1 MPSDFPSEF
10 PSEFEDRAPAQPRGI
25 IPWFVNNHV
34 AANLLMMFLL
44 CAGLL
49 AVSNMRAEVFPQVD
63 LRTISIT
70 VAYPGATPN
79 EVEDGIT
86 RRVEEAISGI
96 EGIDRVRSTA
106 SESVGVITAEL
117 DDFIDASTVLDDI
130 KDEVDRLSD
139 FPPADAEEPAI
150 SKSSRASSVMSLVV
164 FGLGGERAIRENA
177 ERIRDDLL
185 QVNGLSLASLS
196 GVRGYELS
204 IEVSEE
210 TLRRYGLTLREVASA
225 VSNASLDLPAGSIKT
240 DAGEILLRTA
250 GRRFT
255 GREFEDV
262 VIRSNIDGSLLR
274 LGNIA
279 TINDGFVE
287 DELESLFNGQPA
299 AKINISRTGDQ
310 DALEIEEK
318 VKTYLQ
324 TLTLPAGLEIDIS
337 ESQTDILRDR
347 ISLLIRNALLGFAL
361 VFLSLVL
368 FLDLKLA
375 FWTSMGIPISFLG
388 GLMIASLFGVTI
400 SMVSLFALIVV
411 LGIVVDDAIVAGE
424 NIFAAQEAGLQDQ
437 KASLAGVMGIAA
449 PVTVGVT
456 TTMAAFAPLLFASGI
471 LGQIMAP
478 VPLIVI
484 AVLLVSLF
492 EAFFILPAHL
502 SNSSRWSRGIL
513 ERIQTRVGGALHSF
527 TERVVRPT
535 VTRCVQFKYATF
547 AGSIGLLIIMFGLF
561 QGGYAR
567 FIFFPHLE
575 GDRVAASLTMP
586 EGTPFETTRAAT
598 QQIINAAERIRRDID
613 ATTPEGTDSVLART
627 SVTVGQQSSSG
638 GPGGGSSSNGSNISR
653 VILELPLGD
662 ARVISARE
670 LEQRWRIEIGEIPGA
685 EYLGIQSSLFSNDPP
700 VEIQLRHANE
710 ETVLMATERLKL
722 ELASVSGVE
731 EIQDNLDVGKRQLD
745 FELTAAGLAAG
756 LTTNDLARQ
765 VRQSFYGEEIER
777 IQRGRDEIKVLVK
790 YPLEER
796 QSLSEVYDMRIRL
809 ADGSEAP
816 LLTVARLSE
825 SRGYSSIQRVDGRR
839 IASVTAEVNEAETT
853 PNNVIALIETDIMPR
868 MMRDIPGLSY
878 SKEGDARNQSEDLAA
893 LGQGLLIAL
902 FVIFVMLAVQ
912 LRSYIQPLVILTA
925 VPFGFL
931 GAILG
936 HMIMGHGLSFV
947 SIFGMVALSGVVVND
962 SIVLVDYYNKLIE
975 QGVEESQAV
984 VDAAVRRFR
993 PILLTT
999 TTTAL
1004 GLLPM
1009 LLETSVQAQ
1018 FLIPMAISLAFG
1030 IVVASVM
1037 IILLVPALTM
1047 IVEEWRVR

>member
-1 MPSDFPSEF
+1 MASDFPSD
-10 PSEFEDRAPAQPRGI
+10 FEQSSREPRRGI

-34 AANLLMMFLL
+34 AANLLMMFFL
-44 CAGLL
+44 CAGLFGIS
-49 AVSNMRAEVFPQVD
+49 AMRAEVFPQVD
-63 LRTISIT
+63 FRTITVSI
-70 VAYPGATPN
+70 AYPGATPN

-106 SESVGVITAEL
+106 AEGFGTITAEL

-139 FPPADAEEPAI
+139 FPPADADEPAI
-150 SKSSRASSVMSLVV
+150 SKSSRTSGVLSLVV
-164 FGLGGERAIRENA
+164 FGQSGERALRENA

-185 QVNGLSLASLS
+185 QINGISLVSLS
-196 GVRGYELS
+196 GVRDYEIS
-204 IEVSEE
+204 IEVSEQ
-210 TLRRYGLTLREVASA
+210 TLRRYGLTLRAVASA
-225 VSNASLDLPAGSIKT
+225 VSNSSLDLPAGSIKT
-240 DAGEILLRTA
+240 EAGEILLRTA
-250 GRRFT
+250 ARRYT

-274 LGNIA
+274 LGDIA
-279 TINDGFVE
+279 TIIDGFEE
-287 DELESLFNGQPA
+287 DKLESLFNGQPSA
-299 AKINISRTGDQ
+299 NINISRTGDQ

-324 TLTLPAGLEIDIS
+324 DLTLPTGIEIDIFG
-337 ESQTDILRDR
+337 SQTDILRDR
-347 ISLLIRNALLGFAL
+347 ISLLVRNGLLGFAL
-361 VFLSLVL
+361 VFLALVL

-388 GLMIASLFGVTI
+388 GLMIASVFGITI

-424 NIFAAQEAGLQDQ
+424 NIFAAQEAGLEGQE
-437 KASLAGVMGIAA
+437 ASLSGVLGIAA

-456 TTMAAFAPLLFASGI
+456 TTMAAFAPLLFATGV

-502 SNSSRWSRGIL
+502 SNSKRWSRGIL
-513 ERIQTRVGGALHSF
+513 ERIQTRVGGGLLTF
-527 TERVVRPT
+527 TEKVVRPAVT
-535 VTRCVQFKYATF
+535 VCVRFKYATF
-547 AGSIGLLIIMFGLF
+547 AGSIGLLFIMVGLV
-561 QGGYAR
+561 QGGYVR
-567 FIFFPHLE
+567 FIFFPQLE
-575 GDRVAASLTMP
+575 GDSVSAALTMP
-586 EGTPFETTRAAT
+586 EGTPFETTQAAT
-598 QQIINAAERIRRDID
+598 RKIIEAAERIRAEID
-613 ATTPEGTDSVLART
+613 ATTPDDAPSILART
-627 SVTVGQQSSSG
+627 SVTVGQQSFSG
-638 GPGGGSSSNGSNISR
+638 GPGGGSSSSGSHISI
-653 VILELPLGD
+653 VNLELPLGD
-662 ARVISARE
+662 ARALSARE
-670 LEQRWRIEIGEIPGA
+670 LEQRWRKEIGEIAGA
-685 EYLGIQSSLFSNDPP
+685 EYLGINSSFFSGDPP
-700 VEIQLRHANE
+700 IEIQLRHANE
-710 ETVLMATERLKL
+710 DTVLIATDRLKL
-722 ELASVSGVE
+722 ELAAISGVA
-731 EIQDNLDVGKRQLD
+731 EIKDTLDLGKRQLD
-745 FELTAAGLAAG
+745 FQLTPAGLAAG

-765 VRQSFYGEEIER
+765 VRQSFFGEEIER
-777 IQRGRDEIKVLVK
+777 LQRGRDEIKVLVK
-790 YPLEER
+790 YPLAER

-816 LLTVARLSE
+816 LLTVATLNE
-825 SRGYSSIQRVDGRR
+825 TRGYSAIQRVDGRR
-839 IASVTAEVNEAETT
+839 IASVTAEVDEAQTT
-853 PNNVIALIETDIMPR
+853 PNDVLALIESEIMPR
-868 MMRDIPGLSY
+868 MLRDIPGLSY

-912 LRSYIQPLVILTA
+912 LRSYIQPLIILTA

-936 HMIMGHGLSFV
+936 HLIMGHGLSFI

-975 QGVEESQAV
+975 RGIEETQAV

-993 PILLTT
+993 PIMLTT
-999 TTTAL
+999 ATTAL

-1030 IVVASVM
+1030 IIVASVM